1 MQVGDLVQHTFYMD
15 GVGVLLRRQAGEISV
30 LGAYWLVQWKDGAHY
45 TAESDLEVVN
55 ESR

>member
-15 GVGVLLRRQAGEISV
+15 GIGILLRRQADEDSV
-30 LGAYWLVQWKDGAHY
+30 LDAYWLVQWKDGAHY